1 MSNRQF
7 KAQAAKEH
15 NELESRLD
23 ALFEPSAEDNIGLS
37 PDREAE
43 VQRNIIERM
52 LETYQN
58 TLVQS
63 QLEMRIA
70 SRLKDE
76 QMIQQ
81 VRKNAH
87 RCFEAIDELKAALV
101 ELDGSAGVV

>member
-1 MSNRQF
+1 MKQA
-7 KAQAAKEH
+7 KAAEH
-15 NELESRLD
+15 NGLEDRLD
-23 ALFEPSAEDNIGLS
+23 TLFEPSAEDNIGLS

-58 TLVQS
+58 TLIQS

-70 SRLKDE
+70 RRLKDE

-87 RCFEAIDELKAALV
+87 RCFEAIDELKAWGLSLNGGPPA
-101 ELDGSAGVV
+101 